1 MSLPTESEFQT
12 SLNNLTKELHS
23 ILTNFYEKEPDSEEF
38 RNLLGYAL
46 VITSETETR
55 ENDKQQLLN
64 LLNQAQKDPK
74 FAKSQEF
81 MDKLLSR
88 VSTNSIDDNQ
98 INTFTAMA
106 DNYGNLTSYQATNS
120 RLSYSLESFFRLAEF
135 FGAIPESSKA
145 KIQDSLQIA
154 QRYLYNQSGNIDN
167 SFKVGDYVISFEG
180 DPSFTDPFLYGG
192 NFSISYQ
199 KSDEFLTSLASNF
212 DSTQS
217 FFDILNK
224 REQLEKQN
232 QELHN
237 KQSFNGIPN
246 AFI

>member
-98 INTFTAMA
+98 INAFTAMA
-106 DNYGNLTSYQATNS
+106 DNYGNLTS
-120 RLSYSLESFFRLAEF
+120 
-135 FGAIPESSKA
+135 
-145 KIQDSLQIA
+145 
-154 QRYLYNQSGNIDN
+154 
-167 SFKVGDYVISFEG
+167 
-180 DPSFTDPFLYGG
+180 
-192 NFSISYQ
+192 
-199 KSDEFLTSLASNF
+199 
-212 DSTQS
+212 
-217 FFDILNK
+217 
-224 REQLEKQN
+224 
-232 QELHN
+232 
-237 KQSFNGIPN
+237 
-246 AFI
+246 